1 MSGNRR
7 MNRKLG
13 IVTIGISPAWDT
25 FCRVDGIA
33 WGQHK
38 EIARPT
44 TRPAG
49 KALNISRSL
58 AWMGIG
64 STAAGLWGGVDYR
77 EMLAQ
82 LAGIKKHIT
91 FKYTLAPGRTRN
103 NINIIDTANSRE
115 MHLRSPNE
123 LVNSQSLNQL
133 QQALKR
139 LVGKNTICIFSG
151 SLPAGKLLDI
161 VLDIINDCLDS
172 GARLLI
178 DTSGQPLRKI
188 TKLSNIWLIKPN
200 VLELGQLLG
209 KPVKDNP
216 HSLVKAAQSVLSRVE
231 NVLVSRGPKGAILVN
246 SQGCWQGRLAPRQ
259 GKFSSRRGH
268 PGSTVGCG
276 DYLLAGF
283 IGEYIRRQNF
293 ADSLKAAIIAGTA
306 RAWGLDEKYSW
317 KQARKIIKV
326 DVEKIS

>member
-1 MSGNRR
+1 MTSN
-7 MNRKLG
+7 NID

-38 EIARPT
+38 EIARSAT
-44 TRPAG
+44 HPAG

-64 STAAGLWGGVDYR
+64 STAAGLWGKDDYQ

-82 LAGIKKHIT
+82 VAGIKKHIT
-91 FKYTLAPGRTRN
+91 FKFTLAAGRTRN
-103 NINIIDTANSRE
+103 NINIIDTAHSRE
-115 MHLRSPNE
+115 MHLRCPNE
-123 LVNSQSLNQL
+123 LVNSRSLNQL
-133 QQALKR
+133 QRALKS

-151 SLPAGKLLDI
+151 SLPGGKLLDI
-161 VLDIINDCLDS
+161 VLDIITDCLDS
-172 GARLLI
+172 GARVVI
-178 DTSGQPLRKI
+178 DTSGRPLRRI
-188 TKLSNIWLIKPN
+188 TTLSNLWLIKPN
-200 VLELGQLLG
+200 VQELGQLVGRTLRND
-209 KPVKDNP
+209 PV
-216 HSLVKAAQSVLSRVE
+216 SLVKAARLVLSRVE
-231 NVLVSRGPKGAILVN
+231 NVLISRGEKGAILVN
-246 SQGCWQGRLAPRQ
+246 SQGRWQGRLATKQSKLAPKQ
-259 GKFSSRRGH
+259 GS

-283 IGEYIRRQNF
+283 IGEYIRRQDF

-317 KQARKIIKV
+317 KQLRKIIR
-326 DVEKIS
+326 VEVKNIT